1 MDQNQELKL
10 KITEEPSKD
19 STIFYIRE
27 QPYIPGRSIQATAL
41 TFDAAIW
48 LSNKIKGLN

>member
-1 MDQNQELKL
+1 MDQISKFNL

-27 QPYIPGRSIQATAL
+27 HPYIPGKSIQATAL
-41 TFDAAIW
+41 TRDSAEW
-48 LSNKIKGLN
+48 LAKRIQGI